1 MPTLDMVASPQPWS
15 YLAVGA
21 VGKGRFI
28 HRVSQPK
35 RHGVDPKRC
44 KVGQDVH
51 WEWCCRNSHWG
62 RPRAFSAAKTL
73 GFREAIQ
80 QHLFLIWFLGCWN
93 SAWKRHQLT
102 LFHPRYRKWF
112 SGPEARNQ
120 KVRTHGWPGCCRG
133 SKLLHAFFDC
143 LVGFFRLTVG
153 CGFGGVCFLKFS
165 RMKWWPPHTSMA
177 NPAGICLGIITSR
190 YFRSA

>member
-120 KVRTHGWPGCCRG
+120 KVRTHGWPGCCRVV
-133 SKLLHAFFDC
+133 SYYMLFLAAWWVFFD
-143 LVGFFRLTVG
+143 LRWDVVLEEFVFWSSQGWSGDRHILQWQILREFAWGL
-153 CGFGGVCFLKFS
+153 
-165 RMKWWPPHTSMA
+165 
-177 NPAGICLGIITSR
+177 
-190 YFRSA
+190 